1 MKNPVHRYMMCSY
14 AYYQMDESLIPD
26 AEFDA
31 LAKQLL
37 EEYDKWKDHPHCPS
51 QDNLRAGT
59 YLGEYPTIVKIATHL
74 YLKGSISA

>member
-31 LAKQLL
+31 LANQLL
-37 EEYDKWKDHPHCPS
+37 EEYDKWKEHPHCPTE
-51 QDNLRAGT
+51 DDLRAGT
-59 YLGEYPTIVKIATHL
+59 YLGEYPDIVRIATHL
-74 YLKGSISA
+74 YLKGSLSA